1 MKTSNLFKLGMMMIA
16 ALAISFTS
24 CKKDKTE
31 AEPDSGSLQQLSK
44 DQVTVE
50 SASDDAMSDA
60 NDVLSSTAKI
70 LPCNVTNVPDTL
82 NDTITYTLTFNG
94 LNCSGTRIRE
104 GVVKVKRS
112 VNTPWSQ
119 TGTVVT
125 VNFINLKITKV
136 NTGNWVILNG
146 IKTWTNVSGG
156 VIANLGTT
164 ATAIVHKVSGVLNA
178 TFNDNTTRAWNIARQ
193 KTYTG
198 TYPNDIVR
206 SVDGFGSANGYNQ
219 LEAWGINRHG
229 EQFYTQILQTVV
241 MRKACDWDASS
252 GIVKHQIP
260 SDNKSAT
267 ITFGF
272 DSSNQPI
279 TGTNCPY
286 EYKVDW
292 VKNTHSGTLYIVIP

>member
-1 MKTSNLFKLGMMMIA
+1 MKTTNFIKLGMLMIA

-44 DQVTVE
+44 DQVTIE
-50 SASDDAMSDA
+50 SSTDDALADA
-60 NDVLSSTAKI
+60 NDVMSSSAKI

-94 LNCSGTRIRE
+94 VNCAGTRLRE
-104 GVVKVKRS
+104 GVVKVKRYI
-112 VNTPWSQ
+112 NTPWSQ
-119 TGTVVT
+119 AGTVVT
-125 VNFINLKITKV
+125 ANFINLKVTKV
-136 NTGNWVILNG
+136 STGNWVILNG

-164 ATAIVHKVSGVLNA
+164 STAIVHKVSGALNA
-178 TFNDNTTRAWNIARQ
+178 TFNDNTTRTWNIARQ

-198 TYPNDIVR
+198 TPTNLVLAI
-206 SVDGFGSANGYNQ
+206 DGFGSANGYNN

-229 EQFYTQILQTVV
+229 EQFYTQVLQTVV
-241 MRKACDWDASS
+241 RRQACGWDPSA
-252 GIVKHQIP
+252 GIIKHQIP

-272 DSSNQPI
+272 DSNNLPI